1 MWRPRWRALAIR
13 TATDP
18 VKTLDLEAAEWR
30 AVLAHAREGDRER
43 FEAWRNRD
51 PANARAY
58 DRLAAAEAAA
68 ISVRDAPEMLA
79 IRHETLTRLSLGR
92 RRHKQDRRRLFG
104 AVAAAAAAALV
115 VGPLATWIIQTEGP
129 RKAAPAEIPT
139 YSTAVGQRMV
149 LTLQDGSHV
158 TLNTASRMRVDYS
171 GAERRL
177 YLDAGQA
184 WFEVAR
190 DAARPFNVVA
200 GDTMVTAHGTRFDV
214 RLKPGSVQV
223 LLSEGKVSVA
233 ARGSGPARATAL
245 LSPND
250 LLTAD
255 AAGMRVRR
263 VADSGALE
271 SWREGVVVFDDQPLA
286 EVAAEINRYTT
297 RPLVLQGE
305 RIAGIRVSGV
315 YRIGEEAVFVEALEK
330 GFNLAADRSRT
341 DRINLAAR
349 R

>member
-1 MWRPRWRALAIR
+1 MWRRRWRALAIQ

-18 VKTLDLEAAEWR
+18 AKTLDLEAAEWR
-30 AVLAHAREGDRER
+30 AALAHAREEDRER
-43 FEAWRNRD
+43 FEAWRDRD

-58 DRLAAAEAAA
+58 DRLAAAEATA
-68 ISVRDAPEMLA
+68 ISVRDTSEMLA

-92 RRHKQDRRRLFG
+92 RRHRQDRRRLFG
-104 AVAAAAAAALV
+104 AMAAAAAVALI
-115 VGPLATWIIQTEGP
+115 VGPLATWIIQTDGS
-129 RKAAPAEIPT
+129 RRAAPAEIPT
-139 YSTAVGQRMV
+139 YSTAIGQRMA

-158 TLNTASRMRVDYS
+158 TLNTASRIRIDYS
-171 GAERRL
+171 GTERRL

-184 WFEVAR
+184 WFEVAH

-214 RLKPGSVQV
+214 RLKPGSIQV
-223 LLSEGKVSVA
+223 LLSEGKISVA
-233 ARGSGPARATAL
+233 AHGAGPATVAAM

-263 VADSGALE
+263 VADTGVLE
-271 SWREGVVVFDDQPLA
+271 SWRDGVVVFDDQPLA

-297 RPLVLQGE
+297 RPLVLRGG

-330 GFNLAADRSRT
+330 GFDLAADRSRA
-341 DRINLAAR
+341 DRISLVAR